1 MRSTSGPPRL
11 LHLVH
16 YPCTTTTPLSRDSTV
31 AETGQWLGDEMKI
44 PLTGPPS
51 GLPFRGRGTGS
62 RLGVVITFSMHTA
75 TVLKSV
81 PTAQPI
87 AAQEN
92 LPKPPKVDSLSVGLD
107 LGRKWANCTSC
118 LATTAGSSGRQL
130 QILAVLV
137 LASQLAKVDPA
148 RAPPTRLVQYKVPL
162 AACTT
167 RHSLD
172 NIAKGMHNMGAPLWL
187 GEISACPLV
196 QHFPRLTRPLN
207 LSRRHEPLFSLRS

>member
-11 LHLVH
+11 LHLVLQCH
-16 YPCTTTTPLSRDSTV
+16 HPCTTTTPLSRDSTV

-75 TVLKSV
+75 TVLRRVS
-81 PTAQPI
+81 TAQPI
-87 AAQEN
+87 AAHEN

-118 LATTAGSSGRQL
+118 LAMTAGNSGRHL

-137 LASQLAKVDPA
+137 LACQLAKVDPA
-148 RAPPTRLVQYKVPL
+148 RPPPRLVQYKVPL
-162 AACTT
+162 QRAQQSM
-167 RHSLD
+167 SLD
-172 NIAKGMHNMGAPLWL
+172 NRYRKRDA
-187 GEISACPLV
+187 
-196 QHFPRLTRPLN
+196 
-207 LSRRHEPLFSLRS
+207 